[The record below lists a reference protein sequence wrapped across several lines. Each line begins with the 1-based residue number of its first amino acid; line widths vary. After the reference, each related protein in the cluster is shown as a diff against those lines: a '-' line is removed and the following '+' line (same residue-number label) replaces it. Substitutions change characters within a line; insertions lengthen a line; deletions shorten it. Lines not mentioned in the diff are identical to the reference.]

1 MYDLLLD
8 LIVNTMLAKQ
18 CHVCSSWN
26 WVVTEFMVFLLCF
39 LCGLQLSTCSC
50 FNAISVLHANNP
62 GVNTTELFFLF
73 LLFHCS
79 SHSNKLITCSYS
91 ILQQKKFRS
100 CNLVTKHK
108 LIVIIYLQKKIV
120 TTKK

>member
-1 MYDLLLD
+1 MYAR
-8 LIVNTMLAKQ
+8 VGT
-18 CHVCSSWN
+18 
-26 WVVTEFMVFLLCF
+26 
-39 LCGLQLSTCSC
+39 GLSLNLWSFYCVSFADC
-50 FNAISVLHANNP
+50 NYPLVHRFNAISVFHANNP

-100 CNLVTKHK
+100 CNLATKNK
-108 LIVIIYLQKKIV
+108 LIVIIYLQKKS
-120 TTKK
+120 